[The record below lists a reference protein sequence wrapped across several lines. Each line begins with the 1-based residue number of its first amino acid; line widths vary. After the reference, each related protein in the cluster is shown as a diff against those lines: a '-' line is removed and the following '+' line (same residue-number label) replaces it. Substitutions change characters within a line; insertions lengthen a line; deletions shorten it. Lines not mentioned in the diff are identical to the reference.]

1 MRRPVLSAVPALLC
15 LTAAAACGDALAPIP
30 ADGPPRALA
39 YSAGGYGGTQTT
51 LRLAGDTVVLVTRD
65 FARYWDSTVVRHV
78 PTAAAWRAFWEAVRD
93 AGVRRWPAE
102 CTNPDVVDGGGFSF
116 ELAWA
121 DARRAGAYGN
131 AYPTRQGRC
140 RRDPTATDE
149 ARTFQAAMLAVAG
162 VTVVLA
168 ATAR

>member
-1 MRRPVLSAVPALLC
+1 MRRPPPVAAAVLLC
-15 LTAAAACGDALAPIP
+15 LAAACGDALAPFP

-65 FARYWDSTVVRHV
+65 FARYRDSTVARQV
-78 PTAAAWRAFWEAVRD
+78 PTAAEWRAFWRAVRD
-93 AGVRRWPAE
+93 AGVRRWPAA
-102 CTNPDVVDGGGFSF
+102 CTNPDVADGGGFSF

-149 ARTFQAAMLAVAG
+149 ARTFHAAMLALAG
-162 VTVVLA
+162 VVPALLT